1 MVLQLDETPLK
12 IVLMEEDLED
22 IWKLAS
28 GFEEKVQKFI
38 SESVRDAEPS
48 KLLALL
54 FTISVLVDAA
64 PGQYMNFTYR
74 PPMPYMSMARTTAD
88 VYFLCTRLAE
98 AALHLGKVK
107 ELFPYVQF
115 TCAADGD
122 DSIALAQHARSTLP
136 ENDREI
142 QMLMPCDAHLK
153 CTNRVATFS
162 LDKELNSYFT
172 HVTLS
177 LRFGNNLWIFR
188 RSVDLVLDE
197 AMTVEREQQPST
209 LARSRNEKLL
219 NDLVLDRPGNSMVR
233 WLLLTYFLDDWPR
246 VGRFKI
252 FLANGGGPLG

>member
-1 MVLQLDETPLK
+1 M
-12 IVLMEEDLED
+12 
-22 IWKLAS
+22 
-28 GFEEKVQKFI
+28 
-38 SESVRDAEPS
+38 
-48 KLLALL
+48 
-54 FTISVLVDAA
+54 
-64 PGQYMNFTYR
+64 
-74 PPMPYMSMARTTAD
+74 
-88 VYFLCTRLAE
+88 
-98 AALHLGKVK
+98 HLGEVK

-136 ENDREI
+136 ENDREV

-177 LRFGNNLWIFR
+177 LRFGNNLRIFR

-197 AMTVEREQQPST
+197 AMTGEREQQPST

-219 NDLVLDRPGNSMVR
+219 NDLVLDRPGSSMVR
-233 WLLLTYFLDDWPR
+233 WLLLTYFLDDWAR

-252 FLANGGGPLG
+252 FLARIEEGLSDEKVLKRAKRIFKACLVRRGPRSFPGRSWTLADEGPAWCCCLLGFHGMFLPFYRVFCYLLSADDLDAPLPPGIILLDGATSVGPT